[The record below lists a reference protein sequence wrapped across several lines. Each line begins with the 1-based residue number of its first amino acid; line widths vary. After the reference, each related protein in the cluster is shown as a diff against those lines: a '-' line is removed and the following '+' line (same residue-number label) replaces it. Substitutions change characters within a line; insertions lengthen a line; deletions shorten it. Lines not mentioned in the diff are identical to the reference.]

1 MLKWFDFLSGEVPGG
16 LVLLIVFL
24 LAMIGCNKPA
34 EETKVETEDQKAS
47 YAVGYNM
54 GIGLRDIAGSIDM
67 EIVLKG
73 MMDAV
78 NDVDTPMTNE
88 EMQKMLQEFWQ
99 AERKKQ
105 MERRKVEGGKNKAD
119 GEAFLKENAQKEGV
133 KVTDSG
139 LQYVVIKEGDGPKP
153 KVTDSVKVHYRGT
166 LIDGN
171 EFDSSY
177 SRDEP
182 AVFPLQRVIKGW
194 TEGLQLMNVGSKY
207 KFFVP
212 SELAYGANGARGAI
226 GPRAALIFE
235 VELLGIET
243 PEKKKEEPKP
253 AK

>member
-1 MLKWFDFLSGEVPGG
+1 MKKTT

-34 EETKVETEDQKAS
+34 EEKKIETEDQKAS

-54 GIGLRDIAGSIDM
+54 GIGLRDISESIDM

-73 MMDAV
+73 MLDAV
-78 NDVDTPMTNE
+78 NDVETTMTNE

-99 AERKKQ
+99 EERKKQ
-105 MERRKVEGGKNKAD
+105 MEKRKVQAETNKVE
-119 GEAFLKENAQKEGV
+119 GEAFLKKNSQKEGV
-133 KVTDSG
+133 KTTESG
-139 LQYVVIKEGDGPKP
+139 LQYIVLKEGDGPKP
-153 KVTDSVKVHYRGT
+153 KVTERVKVHYKGT
-166 LIDGN
+166 LLDGT

-177 SRDEP
+177 SRNEP

-194 TEGLQLMNVGSKY
+194 TEGLQLMKVGAKY

-212 SELAYGANGARGAI
+212 SELAYGVNGARGAI
-226 GPRAALIFE
+226 GPNATLIFE
-235 VELLGIET
+235 VELLGIEP
-243 PEKKKEEPKP
+243 PEKKPEAAP